1 MATVVIVHA
10 AEDTLPARALAEKLR
25 QVKLTVTLEHPLGE
39 PLREAVRNA
48 QVTLA
53 LWSPRAVEQ
62 LDIVAEVQ
70 QAARGKSKVVHAL
83 MQGATMPAQFASE
96 QPVNLT
102 GWRGEDDFQ
111 PWRDLAKLVTGKAG
125 VANLAPLTPKPPSGF
140 FQPGHADA
148 EGTGAPPPRQ
158 AARPQQQPQQPRQQ
172 AAAPRPQPAPRA
184 QPAPRPAPRPEP
196 YARAPEEPRGG
207 GGRGMMIAVIA
218 LVIVG
223 LAGGGG
229 YWFMTQN
236 QGAQTTSLE
245 DVDLGSA
252 AALREFLASSP
263 SAAERDQA
271 REALATLEQQ
281 SLDAA
286 RDANTIEAF
295 EQFLRD
301 FPESEEAVFV
311 QGQIQQLR
319 VLEAETSGAAP
330 PEAATGAPITELGPT
345 DPDLVPPGTTPDASG
360 SGPVPLTPPPT
371 EPAQEGPTP

>member
-25 QVKLTVTLEHPLGE
+25 QAKLTVTLEHPPGE

-62 LDIVAEVQ
+62 LDIVDEVR

-83 MQGATMPAQFASE
+83 MQGATMPAQFPSE

-111 PWRDLAKLVTGKAG
+111 PWRDLARLVTGKAG
-125 VANLAPLTPKPPSGF
+125 VANLAPPTPKPPSGF

-148 EGTGAPPPRQ
+148 EGPPRQ
-158 AARPQQQPQQPRQQ
+158 AARPQPQQPRQQ
-172 AAAPRPQPAPRA
+172 AAAPRPQPAPR
-184 QPAPRPAPRPEP
+184 PAPRPEP
-196 YARAPEEPRGG
+196 YASAPEEPRAG
-207 GGRGMMIAVIA
+207 GGRGMMIGAIA
-218 LVIVG
+218 LVIVA

-236 QGAQTTSLE
+236 QGAQTTSLD

-263 SAAERDQA
+263 SAAEREQA

-330 PEAATGAPITELGPT
+330 PEAATGAPITELGP

-371 EPAQEGPTP
+371 EPPAQDQGPTP

>member
-1 MATVVIVHA
+1 MATVVIIHA

-25 QVKLTVTLEHPLGE
+25 QAKLAVTLEHSLGE

-48 QVTLA
+48 QVTVA
-53 LWSPRAVEQ
+53 LWSPRAVAQ
-62 LDIVAEVQ
+62 PAIVDEV

-83 MQGATMPAQFASE
+83 MQSATLPEQFAGE
-96 QPVNLT
+96 QPINLT

-111 PWRDLAKLVTGKAG
+111 PWRDLARLVTSKAG
-125 VANLAPLTPKPPSGF
+125 VANLPPPAPKPPSGF
-140 FQPGHADA
+140 FQPGPVETEASA
-148 EGTGAPPPRQ
+148 APRP
-158 AARPQQQPQQPRQQ
+158 AARPQQAPRQQ
-172 AAAPRPQPAPRA
+172 QAAPPRPQPAPRPQPQPA
-184 QPAPRPAPRPEP
+184 PRAPQPAPRPAP
-196 YARAPEEPRGG
+196 YASAPEEPRGG
-207 GGRGMMIAVIA
+207 GGRGMMMGLIA

-245 DVDLGSA
+245 DVDVGSA
-252 AALREFLASSP
+252 AALRDFLASNPSP
-263 SAAERDQA
+263 AEREQA

-319 VLEAETSGAAP
+319 VLEAERAGEGP
-330 PEAATGAPITELGPT
+330 PETATGAPITELGP
-345 DPDLVPPGTTPDASG
+345 DPDLLPPGTMPDASG
-360 SGPVPLTPPPT
+360 GPVPLTPPPT
-371 EPAQEGPTP
+371 EPPQEPGTTP